1 MGVGPGGGEHRLTRR
16 ARYYVAIG
24 GAIVL
29 GTGVAVATTVSGAE
43 AAPNPGFSLPV
54 PTATPS
60 SSWVLPT
67 HTTTPIKHVVVIFDE
82 NESFDHYFGTYP
94 YAANTDGSP
103 FHAKPGT
110 PKVNGLYTSITKN
123 GPTGPLLTSNP
134 NEYNPQRLT
143 HSQALTC
150 DQNHSYLP
158 EQEADDGGKMDKFVQ
173 YTGSSATCNSGFSAE
188 YASPGLVMDYY
199 DGNTVTALWN
209 YAQNFAMSDNDYDTD
224 FGPSSPGAINLISG
238 NDGGGYAVSPTAAD
252 PATAAHVTD
261 SSVAYQGGN
270 IANNGTIFG
279 DIDPAYD
286 DCSDTDHSSTS
297 PVGVLTGQNIG
308 NLLDAKNVS
317 WGWFQGGFA
326 PTGTVTE
333 NGTSYEDCGSEHEN
347 IGGEEVTDYVPHHDP
362 FQFYASTA
370 NPKHLPP
377 TSEAAIGHT
386 DQANH
391 QYDLSLFDETLKD
404 GNLPAVSFL
413 KPAAYQNAH
422 PGNSDPLD
430 EQTFLVNTINAI
442 QKSPFWSSTAIIITY
457 DDSDGWY
464 DHQAGPVVN
473 GSDTAQ
479 DTAICSAVANTLS
492 SYADR
497 CGYGPRLPL
506 IVISPYTRQNYV
518 SSNLT
523 DTASVIKFIEDN
535 WLGGERLGGGSYDAS
550 SGSLDAPGGVL
561 DFNTFPHLNRVI
573 LNPATGEVV
582 SSGWPGLLL
591 PGLLLL
597 AVVTGT
603 VVAGPPGGPA
613 TRHGGATKCCYE

>member
-1 MGVGPGGGEHRLTRR
+1 MGAGPDRGKHRLTRR

-24 GAIVL
+24 GTIVL
-29 GTGVAVATTVSGAE
+29 GTGVAVGTTVVGAD
-43 AAPNPGFSLPV
+43 ASPNPGFSVPV
-54 PTATPS
+54 PATTAP
-60 SSWVLPT
+60 SSWVLSSPT
-67 HTTTPIKHVVVIFDE
+67 KTPIKHVVVIFDE

-94 YAANTDGSP
+94 YAANTDGSK
-103 FHAKPGT
+103 FTAKPGT
-110 PKVNGLYTSITKN
+110 PKVNGLYTSITKT
-123 GPTGPLLTSNP
+123 GPVGPLLTSNP

-143 HSQALTC
+143 HSEALTC

-173 YTGSSATCNSGFSAE
+173 ETGSSATCNNGFSAE
-188 YASPGLVMDYY
+188 YESPGLVMDYY

-224 FGPSSPGAINLISG
+224 FGPSTPGAVNLVSG
-238 NDGGGYAVSPTAAD
+238 NDGGGYAVSGTAAN
-252 PATAAHVTD
+252 PTTAAHVTD

-286 DCSDTDHSSTS
+286 DCSDNDHTLTAPATS
-297 PVGVLTGQNIG
+297 LNPVGVLTGENIG
-308 NLLDAKNVS
+308 DLLNAKNVT

-326 PTGTVTE
+326 PTGIVTE
-333 NGTSYEDCGSEHEN
+333 NGVTYADCASEHEN
-347 IGGEEVTDYVPHHDP
+347 IGGAEVTDYVPHHDP
-362 FQFYASTA
+362 FQYYASTA

-377 TSEAAIGHT
+377 TSEKAIGHT

-391 QYDLSLFDETLKD
+391 QYDISDFAETIKD

-430 EQTFLVNTINAI
+430 EQTFLVNTINDI
-442 QKSPFWSSTAIIITY
+442 QQSGYWASTAIIITY

-464 DHQAGPVVN
+464 DHQEGPIVN
-473 GSDTAQ
+473 GSNTAE

-492 SYADR
+492 SNPDR

-506 IVISPYTRQNYV
+506 IVLSPYTRSNYV
-518 SSNLT
+518 SNNLT
-523 DTASVIKFIEDN
+523 DTASITKFIEDN

-550 SGSLDAPGGVL
+550 SGSLDAPGGL
-561 DFNTFPHLNRVI
+561 FDFNEYPHLFPVV
-573 LNPATGEVV
+573 LNPTTGEVV
-582 SSGWPGLLL
+582 K
-591 PGLLLL
+591 
-597 AVVTGT
+597 
-603 VVAGPPGGPA
+603 GGPGRFLSA
-613 TRHGGATKCCYE
+613 